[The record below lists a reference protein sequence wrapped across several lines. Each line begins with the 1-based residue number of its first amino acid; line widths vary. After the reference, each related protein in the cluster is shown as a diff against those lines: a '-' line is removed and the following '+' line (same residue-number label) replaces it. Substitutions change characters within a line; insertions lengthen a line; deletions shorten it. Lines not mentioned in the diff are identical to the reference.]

1 MFSALLPFLFAAAE
15 IDLSGDWR
23 LSGMNENG
31 TAIECPI
38 AVPGGVHHALYKANL
53 IDDPFYGC
61 NETNVQWV
69 AHRDWTISRAFDVDE
84 AFIRAPSVIL
94 RLEDVDTFAIVLV
107 NGKAVGETSNRFRRW
122 EFDVKPY
129 LKAGRNTIEGRFRSS
144 WHVADVQP
152 QYYEKHFPAYTNGV
166 VYSINYIRKP
176 QCHGG
181 WDWGI
186 TQMITGFCGPVKL
199 VATDDFR
206 IDYVYSDQAFSADY
220 SKCELCVYADIT
232 AADGAKST
240 VTNRFVIDR
249 PRLWWPNGMGE
260 QAFHEVTLDV
270 KGRKIKKRIG
280 LRKIEMVNET
290 DVDPVSGMKGMS
302 CFFRVNG
309 RAFFAKGANWI
320 PCSAF
325 ENEQTPERYRDLL
338 ESAAAA
344 NMNMIRLWGG
354 GQYEKDC
361 FYDICDELGL
371 LVWHDFMF
379 ACANYPDGPFLE
391 NVRHEVRHQIKRLR
405 DHASIALWC
414 GDNECRGC
422 FRALWDYVIADI
434 PYYFSRFR
442 KRIDLLDAAV
452 ADYDSA
458 RTFWPTSPCNGP
470 NESGMEEKEEKDAI
484 KGDLHFWGVWHGG
497 DPFNRFTELRPRF
510 CSEFGFQ
517 SYPSKETCL
526 TFCRGEDLHLESPV
540 FDHHQ
545 KNEGGNRRIRN
556 TMRRYFRDPV
566 DFDSMLY
573 LSQVQQALAIK
584 TAIEVWRSLTP
595 WCMGALYWQLNDNWP
610 VSSWSSIE
618 YGGKWKHLHYHAKRF
633 FEPVAVMAVRKTDAA
648 DLEIW
653 AVNDKTEAVTRTF
666 TLEEWAFDAQVPR
679 TVRTR
684 KEVTLPPGRAVQLDR
699 VSAGVDTNGVF
710 LSMSLGSAV
719 NDGFFTEYKNC
730 TLAKAK
736 VRVSSVAPADGGA
749 FDVTVETDRPAFYVW
764 LNAAGIRGEFSDN
777 SFTLLPGRPRTVRFV
792 PKSRTVT
799 LREFSLALTV
809 THLNE
814 NCRESSS
821 APTEDKGNAAALRAL
836 GLDVSN

>member
-1 MFSALLPFLFAAAE
+1 MFFAVLPMLFAAAE
-15 IDLSGDWR
+15 IDLSGEWR
-23 LSGMNENG
+23 LSGIGDAG
-31 TAIECPI
+31 TAVECPVV
-38 AVPGGVHHALYKANL
+38 VPGGVHHALYKAKL
-53 IDDPFYGC
+53 IENPFWAC

-69 AHRDWTISRAFDVDE
+69 GRRDWTISRTFDIDE
-84 AFIRAPSVIL
+84 AFLRAPSVIL

-186 TQMITGFCGPVKL
+186 AQMIAGFCGPVKL
-199 VATDDFR
+199 VATNDFR
-206 IDYVYSDQAFSADY
+206 IDYIYSDQSFSADY
-220 SKCELCVYADIT
+220 SKCELRVYADIT

-240 VTNRFVIDR
+240 VTNRFVIDK

-290 DVDPVSGMKGMS
+290 DVDPVSGWRGRS

-361 FYDICDELGL
+361 FYGICDELGL

-391 NVRHEVRHQIKRLR
+391 NVRWEVRHQIKRLR
-405 DHASIALWC
+405 DHACIALWC
-414 GDNECRGC
+414 GDNECRGV
-422 FRALWDYVIADI
+422 FRAPWDYVKADI

-442 KRIDLLDAAV
+442 KRIDMLDAMVDA
-452 ADYDSA
+452 YDPG

-470 NESGMEEKEEKDAI
+470 DDSGFEYKDII

-497 DPFNRFTELRPRF
+497 EPFSRFTELRPRF

-517 SYPSKETCL
+517 SYPSKETCI
-526 TFCRGEDLHLESPV
+526 TFCRGEDLRLESPV

-545 KNEGGNRRIRN
+545 KNQGGNRRIRD
-556 TMRRYFRDPV
+556 TMRRYFREPSG
-566 DFDSMLY
+566 FDSVLY

-584 TAIEVWRSLTP
+584 TAVEAWRSLTP

-618 YGGKWKHLHYHAKRF
+618 YGGKWKHLHYHARRF
-633 FEPVAVMAVRKTDAA
+633 FGSVAVMPVRRAESSQM
-648 DLEIW
+648 EIW
-653 AVNDKTEAVTRTF
+653 GMNDASAPVEREF
-666 TLEEWAFDAQVPR
+666 TVEEWSFDGSAPC
-679 TVRTR
+679 TVRQR
-684 KEVTLPPGRAVQLDR
+684 KIVSLPPGRAVLLEKA
-699 VSAGVDTNGVF
+699 SAVETNRVF
-710 LSMSLGSAV
+710 LALRLGNAV
-719 NDGFFTEYKNC
+719 NDGFFTEYRNC
-730 TLAKAK
+730 GLASAK
-736 VRVSSVAPADGGA
+736 VRVSSVVPAPEGA
-749 FDVTVETDRPAFYVW
+749 FDVTVETDKPAFFVW

-777 SFTLLPGRPRTVRFV
+777 SFTLLPGRPQ
-792 PKSRTVT
+792 T
-799 LREFSLALTV
+799 LRFTPKTGRPTLQEFSSSLSV
-809 THLNE
+809 THLEE
-814 NCRESSS
+814 NCRGGSL
-821 APTEDKGNAAALRAL
+821 APVEDKGDKAALKAL
-836 GLDVSN
+836 GLDV

>member
-1 MFSALLPFLFAAAE
+1 MLFAFLPILFAAAE
-15 IDLSGDWR
+15 IDLSGEWR
-23 LSGMNENG
+23 LSGMNG
-31 TAIECPI
+31 TGAALECPI
-38 AVPGGVHHALYKANL
+38 SVPGGVHHALYKAKL
-53 IDDPFYGC
+53 IEDPFYGC

-69 AHRDWTISRAFDVDE
+69 GRRDWMISRTFEVDE
-84 AFIRAPSVIL
+84 AFLRAPSVIL
-94 RLEDVDTFAIVLV
+94 RLEDVDTFALILV

-129 LKAGRNTIEGRFRSS
+129 LKVGRNTIEGHFRSS

-186 TQMITGFCGPVKL
+186 TQMVTGFCGPVKL
-199 VATDDFR
+199 VRTDDFR
-206 IDYVYSDQAFSADY
+206 VDYIYSDQAFSADY
-220 SKCELCVYADIT
+220 SKCELRVYADVT
-232 AADGAKST
+232 AADGVKST
-240 VTNRFVIDR
+240 VTNRFVIDK

-290 DVDPVSGMKGMS
+290 DVDPISGWSGRS

-325 ENEQTPERYRDLL
+325 ENDQTPARYRDLL
-338 ESAAAA
+338 ESAKAA
-344 NMNMIRLWGG
+344 NMNMIRVWGG
-354 GQYEKDC
+354 GQYEKEI
-361 FYDICDELGL
+361 FYDLCDELGL
-371 LVWHDFMF
+371 LVWQDFMF

-391 NVRHEVRHQIKRLR
+391 NVRAEVRHQIKRLR

-422 FRALWDYVIADI
+422 FRAPWEYVKADV
-434 PYYFSRFR
+434 PWYFSRFR
-442 KRIDLLDAAV
+442 KRIDLLEGAV
-452 ADYDSA
+452 AAYDSG

-470 NESGMEEKEEKDAI
+470 DDSGFEYNDII

-497 DPFNRFTELRPRF
+497 EPFSRFTELRPRF

-526 TFCRGEDLHLESPV
+526 TFCRRGDLRLESPV

-545 KNEGGNRRIRN
+545 KNHGGNKRIRD
-556 TMRRYFRDPV
+556 TMRRYFREPTG
-566 DFDSMLY
+566 FDSLLY

-584 TAIEVWRSLTP
+584 TAIEAWRSLTP

-610 VSSWSSIE
+610 VSSWSSVE

-633 FEPVAVMAVRKTDAA
+633 FEPVAVMAVRKTGA
-648 DLEIW
+648 DKLEIW
-653 AVNDKTEAVTRTF
+653 AVNDGAEAVTRTV
-666 TLEEWAFDAQVPR
+666 TLEEWAFDAASPR
-679 TVRTR
+679 AVRTL
-684 KEVTLPPGRAVQLDR
+684 KDVTLPPGRAVQLDC
-699 VSAGVDTNGVF
+699 VSAGADTNSVF
-710 LSMSLGSAV
+710 LSLSMGTNV
-719 NDGFFTEYKNC
+719 NDGFFTEYKYC
-730 TLAKAK
+730 ALAKAN
-736 VRVSSVAPADGGA
+736 VHVSSVTPAGGGA

-764 LNAAGIRGEFSDN
+764 LNAAGLRGEFSDN
-777 SFTLLPGRPRTVRFV
+777 SFTLLPGR
-792 PKSRTVT
+792 SQT
-799 LREFSLALTV
+799 LRFTPKDGRPTLQEFRSSLSV
-809 THLNE
+809 THLEE
-814 NCRESSS
+814 NCRGEII
-821 APTEDKGNAAALRAL
+821 APVEDNGNKAALKAL
-836 GLDVSN
+836 GLDI